1 MASMTPDS
9 SQEVSPPRFTILLVS
24 AMALSYEIL
33 LMRLFSI
40 VQYHHFAY
48 MVISLALLGYG
59 ASGSFLTFFRQRLL
73 QNFAASLITGII
85 FFGLTAVVCFFAGQ
99 HLFFNPEEMLWD
111 KRHWLKLFVL
121 YILLALPFFFA
132 ANCIALTFS
141 RYKMKISAIYA
152 ADLFGA
158 GLGSMIVIGLLYFVF
173 PQNILLIVGSII
185 LLIPVVALFEL
196 RLLSWKRVFLFAALA
211 AIPLLLPSGWKEL
224 IISPYKG
231 LSQQMQIQGSRI
243 IEEKSSP
250 LGILTVVENKK
261 VPFRYAPG
269 LSLAAESELPE
280 QLGVFTDGDG
290 LSVITRF
297 PENKDKLSHL
307 DMVTSALPYHLR
319 QLQNVLVL
327 GAGAGSDMLQAINAG
342 TLDITAVELNPQVVD
357 LVRKR
362 AGFSGGLYDLDN
374 VRVYIDDARSF
385 VAGSTKTFDLIQVP
399 VLDSFSGA
407 TAGLYALNENYLY
420 TKEALQEY
428 IKHLTPDGF
437 LCLSRWIRLPPRD
450 TLKLFTTAVETLK
463 GNGIKEPENHLVMVR
478 SWQTGTLLIKKT
490 AFTKAEIVAVKEFC
504 SKRFFDPVFYPGM
517 QEQEANRYNII
528 FEPYFYQGVV
538 NLLGENSGSFIKR
551 YKFNIT
557 PPTDDKPYFANFFKW
572 QTLPELLRLK
582 GQGGIALLDSGY
594 LILVITLAQA
604 IIASLII
611 ILLPVLLKSAGRV
624 QSVNWTRSR
633 VALYFFSIGLGFLFL
648 EIAFMQKYILY
659 LGHPLFAAAA
669 VLAIFLVFAGMGSQ
683 YAQKRKF
690 HAIWPVM
697 IILCLGLIELAA
709 SGLLFN
715 ILGDLI
721 RPMKVLVAVFMLGP
735 LAFCMGMP
743 FPLALTE
750 IGSEVSELVPWAWAV
765 NGCASVIAAVLATL
779 LAVHFGFSTV
789 VLSSLVLY
797 GIAAVTFPAG
807 QKEQVGT

>member
-1 MASMTPDS
+1 MTPDS